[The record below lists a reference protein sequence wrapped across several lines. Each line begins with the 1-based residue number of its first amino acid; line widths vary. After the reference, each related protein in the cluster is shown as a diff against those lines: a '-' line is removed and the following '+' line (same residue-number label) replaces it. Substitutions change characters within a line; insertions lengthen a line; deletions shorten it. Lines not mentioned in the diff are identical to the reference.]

1 MRSAVVA
8 SVLRTPI
15 GRAGKG
21 TLREVRPDDLV
32 AGVIARAVAESG
44 LDPDLLDDHVLGTG
58 YPEGVQGYNLARRA
72 GLLAGLGTR
81 LPGTTVTRFCA
92 SSLQATRIA
101 THAIMT
107 GEATAYLVSGVESVS
122 QVGRTLQEEH
132 KHPDLSAAGAFADV
146 YVSMG
151 VTAENVASAYS
162 VAREDMDRWAV
173 ESHRR
178 ALAAT
183 QSGFFAREIL
193 AVDTPDGAV
202 TLDDGPRPDTSF
214 EKLASL
220 KPAFLENGAVTAGNS
235 CPLND
240 GAVAAV
246 IVDEE
251 LAERQGLPVRARIL
265 GTSVSGL
272 DPSLMGVG
280 PIEAVRSLLERM
292 KLSIED
298 IDVVELNEAFASQV
312 LAVSR
317 VLGIDTEHQLNPHG
331 GALALGHPFGMTGL
345 RLVGTL
351 INELEDRGG
360 RYGLATLCDGG
371 GQGMALLLERIG
383 APAVVQVVAVKPPSI
398 VMISPVTNG

>member
-15 GRAGKG
+15 GRAEKG
-21 TLREVRPDDLV
+21 SLRDVRPDDLV
-32 AGVIARAVAESG
+32 AGVIARAVEASG
-44 LDPDLLDDHVLGTG
+44 LDPGLLDDHVLGTG

-72 GLLAGLGTR
+72 GLLAGLGAR
-81 LPGTTVTRFCA
+81 LPGSTVTRFCA

-122 QVGRTLQEEH
+122 QVGRTLRDEH
-132 KHPDLSAAGAFADV
+132 KHPELSSRGAFADV

-151 VTAENVASAYS
+151 ATAENVAVAYS
-162 VAREDMDRWAV
+162 VSRDDMDQWAV

-178 ALAAT
+178 AVAAT
-183 QSGFFAREIL
+183 AAGFFAREIL
-193 AVDTPDGAV
+193 EVDTPDGPVA
-202 TLDDGPRPDTSF
+202 LDDGPRPNTSL

-220 KPAFLENGAVTAGNS
+220 KPAFREGGSVTAGNS

-251 LAERQGLPVRARIL
+251 LAERESLQVRARIL

-280 PIEAVRSLLERM
+280 PIEAVRSLLART
-292 KLSIED
+292 KLTIED

-317 VLGIDTEHQLNPHG
+317 ELGIDLQRQLNPHG

-351 INELEDRGG
+351 INDLEVRGG
-360 RYGLATLCDGG
+360 RYGLATLCVGG
-371 GQGMALLLERIG
+371 GQGMALLLER
-383 APAVVQVVAVKPPSI
+383 V
-398 VMISPVTNG
+398 

>member
-8 SVLRTPI
+8 SVVRTPI

-21 TLREVRPDDLV
+21 SLRDIRPDDLV
-32 AGVIARAVAESG
+32 AGVISSAVEASG
-44 LDPDLLDDHVLGTG
+44 LDPGLLDDHVLGAG

-81 LPGTTVTRFCA
+81 LPGSTVTRFCA
-92 SSLQATRIA
+92 SSLQATRVA
-101 THAIMT
+101 THAIMS
-107 GEATAYLVSGVESVS
+107 GEATAYLVSGVESVT
-122 QVGRTLQEEH
+122 QVGRTLREEH
-132 KHPDLSAAGAFADV
+132 KHRELSEGGRFADV

-151 VTAENVASAYS
+151 VTAENVAAAYS
-162 VAREDMDRWAV
+162 VSRDDMDQWAV

-178 ALAAT
+178 AVAAT
-183 QSGFFAREIL
+183 AGGFFAREIV
-193 AVDTPDGAV
+193 AVATPDGPV
-202 TLDDGPRPDTSF
+202 MLDDGPRPDTNL

-220 KPAFLENGAVTAGNS
+220 KPAFREGGSVTAGNS

-251 LAERQGLPVRARIL
+251 LAEREGLQVRARVL

-280 PIEAVRSLLERM
+280 PIEAVRSLLART

-317 VLGIDTEHQLNPHG
+317 ELGIDLEHQLNPHG

-351 INELEDRGG
+351 INDLEERGG
-360 RYGLATLCDGG
+360 RYGLATLCVGG
-371 GQGMALLLERIG
+371 GQGMALLLER
-383 APAVVQVVAVKPPSI
+383 V
-398 VMISPVTNG
+398 